1 MQVTLVAYYG
11 TKPPAIEALVQSLQE
26 ELIHQL
32 GAAFEPYKVEQV
44 HATVIGLEA
53 YREGAEILNLNFQEL
68 RGERRPMNLPDIL
81 RFLDTT
87 QRLPFKVQIGGF
99 SPAIAY
105 PFTSRGEHPYYRS
118 FSLQGS
124 IAVAM
129 GWPVCEERYLWRL
142 DALRKCFNDFNVLHK
157 YHRIDNDLDNDF
169 FFVLGRVERN
179 LITEDQ
185 IQDTQDAMRE
195 KLATREPV
203 LVSVGREVLSFA
215 LYEAPQ
221 LPLGST
227 TLIPLTSARA
237 EFMRILKA
245 YPSEGAD
252 MSDTS
257 CCGCDKA

>member
-11 TKPPAIEALVQSLQE
+11 AKPPAIAALVQSLQE
-26 ELIHQL
+26 ELSRQL

-44 HATVIGLEA
+44 HATIIGLEA
-53 YREGAEILNLNFQEL
+53 YRRGAEILNLNFQEL
-68 RGERRPMNLPDIL
+68 RGERRSMSLPDIL

-87 QRLPFKVQIGGF
+87 QRLPFEVQIGGF
-99 SPAIAY
+99 SPTIVY
-105 PFTSRGEHPYYRS
+105 PFTSRSEHPYFRS

-124 IAVAM
+124 IVVAM
-129 GWPVCEERYLWRL
+129 GWPVCGERYRQCL

-179 LITEDQ
+179 LVSEGQ
-185 IQDTQDAMRE
+185 IQDTQHAMRE
-195 KLATREPV
+195 KLAMREPV

-215 LYEAPQ
+215 LYEDPQ

-227 TLIPLTSARA
+227 TSIPLTRAQA
-237 EFMRILKA
+237 EFMWIIKA
-245 YPSEGAD
+245 YPSEDAD
-252 MSDTS
+252 MPGPLRWGGDRV
-257 CCGCDKA
+257 